1 MQKLKGHLALIAAN
15 TIWGLYAPLCKDL
28 LNANAIPSLALAGL
42 KTTGAALLFWFLSF
56 LTPDSL
62 IKKETIDRRDWP
74 KFVLAS
80 LMIIA
85 ANQIFITVGL
95 QYASPVDGTVLC
107 GITPFFTILLSFVFL
122 RQKVAWKQA
131 LGATL
136 GFAGMLFFVFGGDTS
151 AEYNVSNPILGDTL
165 FILSQLCGAIY
176 LVFFG
181 DILAKYSS
189 FTMMKWMFL
198 ISAISMT
205 PLTLSPFFG
214 VQTVDWAVLDIA
226 MWSEL
231 GYIILFATFL
241 AFLLLPVGQKAVSPT
256 SVAMYNYLQPV
267 VTAVF
272 AVLMGIAALT
282 GNTVTAT
289 LLIFAGVYFVN
300 KK

>member
-1 MQKLKGHLALIAAN
+1 MEKFKGHFALIAAN

-28 LNANAIPSLALAGL
+28 LNANAIPPFALAGL
-42 KTTGAALLFWFLSF
+42 KTTGAALLFWLVSF

-62 IKKETIDRRDWP
+62 IKKETIERRDWP

-80 LMIIA
+80 LMIIT

-107 GITPFFTILLSFVFL
+107 GITPFFTILLSFIFL

-131 LGATL
+131 LGAIL
-136 GFAGMLFFVFGGDTS
+136 GFAGMLFFVFGGDTDT
-151 AEYNVSNPILGDTL
+151 EYNVSNPILGDTL

-198 ISAISMT
+198 ISAITMI
-205 PLTLSPFFG
+205 PLTLSPYVG
-214 VQTVDWAVLDIA
+214 LQTITWDVLTVP
-226 MWSEL
+226 MWTEL
-231 GYIILFATFL
+231 GYIVAFATFL
-241 AFLLLPVGQKAVSPT
+241 AFLLLPVGQKSVSPT
-256 SVAMYNYLQPV
+256 SVAMYNYLQPI
-267 VTAVF
+267 VTAAF

-282 GNTVTAT
+282 GNTMIAT
-289 LLIFAGVYFVN
+289 LLVFAGVYLVN
-300 KK
+300 KN